1 MADIRLNFN
10 TYSEAARAYD
20 RLRAENINARIVRT
34 PASLNRS
41 CGYSVKVNAA
51 DSQTAG
57 RIIQGQNTRQPQQN
71 PSLYPPRGIFY

>member
-1 MADIRLNFN
+1 MADIKLNFN

-51 DSQTAG
+51 DSQAAD
-57 RIIQGQNTRQPQQN
+57 RIVQRQNTRQPQQN
-71 PSLYPPRGIFY
+71 HSLYPPGGIFY